1 MSFETRIVFL
11 KKPRLNKPVLIEGLP
26 GLGLVGRIA
35 AEHMIKELKAV
46 KFAELY
52 SPDFPPQFD
61 IQKDGTGKMR
71 KLEFYYYKAKNKQ
84 QKDAIILIG
93 DDQGLT
99 VQSQYAISD
108 LIIKV
113 FKEKMKISFVFTL
126 GGYGLNHLAK
136 NPKVFGAVND
146 KKLIKKFEKQGVL
159 FGKVGGAIVGA
170 AGLMIGIAGLH
181 KIPGICLM
189 GETHGNFID
198 PKASKNV
205 LKIVLKNLGVEIN
218 LKGLDKKAKETEQM
232 IAKLQDI
239 QKQQQ
244 AQQNPQVK
252 PLDSGHLSYIR

>member
-1 MSFETRIVFL
+1 MVFETRIVYL
-11 KKPRLNKPVLIEGLP
+11 KKPKLSKPVLIEGLP

-35 AEHMIKELKAV
+35 AEHLVNELKLE

-71 KLEFYYYKAKNKQ
+71 KIEFYFYKAKKKTE
-84 QKDAIILIG
+84 KDFIVLIG

-99 VQSQYAISD
+99 VQSQYAISE
-108 LIIKV
+108 LIVKE
-113 FKEKMKISFVFTL
+113 FKKNFKISFVFTL

-146 KKLIKKFEKQGVL
+146 KKLVKKFEKMNVL

-170 AGLMIGIAGLH
+170 AGLMIGIAGLY
-181 KIPGICLM
+181 KVPGICLM

-205 LKIVLKNLGVEIN
+205 LKIVLDYLGLKVN
-218 LKGLDKKAKETEQM
+218 LKGLDKKAKETEEM
-232 IAKLQDI
+232 IQKLQNI

-244 AQQNPQVK
+244 AQQSIQPK
-252 PLDSGHLSYIR
+252 PLDQGHLSYIR